1 MLRTTVAA
9 SAIAAALALAGQ
21 AAAAEIQVKMLDK
34 GAKGMMVFEP
44 SSAKLK
50 AGDTVRF
57 VPANPGHNVESILDM
72 LPPGVTATKGAM
84 SQEVVVKFAK
94 PGVYGFKCAPHWGF
108 GMAFVAKVGDG
119 GPNAAT
125 AEAAVTKT
133 PPMAKKRLAAEFA
146 ALK

>member
-1 MLRTTVAA
+1 MLKMTFAA
-9 SAIAAALALAGQ
+9 GVVAAALAVAGQ

-34 GAKGMMVFEP
+34 GAKGIMVFEP
-44 SSAKLK
+44 STAKLK
-50 AGDTVRF
+50 PGDTVRF
-57 VPANPGHNVESILDM
+57 VPTNPGHNVETIMEM

-84 SQEVVVKFAK
+84 GKEVVVKFAK

-119 GPNAAT
+119 GPNATA
-125 AEAAVTKT
+125 AEAAVAKA
-133 PPMAKKRLAAEFA
+133 PPMAKKRLAADFA